1 MGAMAD
7 EVTPLPRHGEV
18 FTDAYDPARTCR
30 ISWHATEH
38 VFVLSIWHGD
48 RCAGTF
54 RLPRERIPAIVNT
67 LVGPLAAEGTEQ
79 RNLA

>member
-1 MGAMAD
+1 MAD

-18 FTDAYDPARTCR
+18 FTDAYDPTRACR
-30 ISWHATEH
+30 ISWHPTEH

-54 RLPRERIPAIVNT
+54 RLAREQVPGLIAT
-67 LVGPLAAEGTEQ
+67 LVAPLAGETPAG

>member
-1 MGAMAD
+1 MAD

-18 FTDAYDPARTCR
+18 FTDAYDSTRACR
-30 ISWHATEH
+30 ISWHQTEH

-54 RLPRERIPAIVNT
+54 RLARDEIPALIST
-67 LVGPLAAEGTEQ
+67 LVAPLAGEKSAG